1 MSGRIGPVAVGLA
14 LLASLAWAQ
23 PPQGGRRPPGAGPR
37 DDAFRMVEAYIVSNL
52 QESVGLTDEQF
63 VKVLPLV
70 KRLQQ
75 ERRETGDERRRAL
88 REMRA
93 LLQAGGAN
101 GEKVTEKLR
110 EVKALETQEADQMR
124 RNIEAI
130 DGVLLPLQQAK
141 FRIMQLEVEQ
151 KIREILQE
159 ARQRRR
165 GDRPEP

>member
-1 MSGRIGPVAVGLA
+1 
-14 LLASLAWAQ
+14 
-23 PPQGGRRPPGAGPR
+23 
-37 DDAFRMVEAYIVSNL
+37 MVDAYIISNL

-70 KRLQQ
+70 KRFQQ
-75 ERRETGDERRRAL
+75 ERRETGDARRRAL

-93 LLQAGGAN
+93 LLQAGGQS
-101 GEKVTEKLR
+101 GERVAERLG
-110 EVKALETQEADQMR
+110 EVKALETQEGDQIR

-130 DGVLLPLQQAK
+130 DGVLTPVQQAK
-141 FRIMQLEVEQ
+141 FRIMQIEVEQ

-159 ARQRRR
+159 VRQRRR